1 MVGIGKTTGGGGVLI
16 PAIDMNILIEVGGI
30 IEDKGCGQ

>member
-1 MVGIGKTTGGGGVLI
+1 MVGIGKTTGGGRGEGVLI

-30 IEDKGCGQ
+30 IEG